1 MTPGFFQSWYLF
13 KSNLFP
19 FSFSDIFIYSFLLGI
34 QYEFQSIRCEPIVYH
49 NPNHRHQHRH
59 QSLIHWIKFRL
70 RGNRSRLLLITCVTI
85 IILLLMYIGGI
96 FVHPFE
102 TIFDGEN
109 FHYPLYMKDFR
120 YFIENVKQNSA
131 NNALKP
137 IHNYSYDYHLNP
149 KFKCQQNF
157 DNMGTNSTSSLYSN
171 NPITLL
177 LVIKSATC
185 NFLLRNIIRQTW
197 GNEQR
202 FSDVQIRTVFMLG
215 KCSSSVN
222 QFRCPN
228 TFHHYPNIVFTK
240 KSQKF
245 RSIFAFNQT
254 VDCQKLIDIENQF
267 YNDLVQADFIDSYY
281 NNTKKTMASL
291 QWTAQNCHQV
301 PFILFVDDDYYISIK
316 NLLKFTRNYLRL
328 IIQPNSSMQPS
339 NDYDS
344 GLNDNQ
350 DLWQDNDW
358 FYKQQQQQP
367 HQFDGRLYV
376 GYVFANSHPQRHLT
390 SKWYISLDE
399 YQWNRYPPYVTGG
412 CFLVNNQTV
421 IDLYYASLYSQPFK
435 YDDVYLGILAYRMRI
450 NLIDNKQ
457 QMYFYP
463 LEYDGKKYST
473 IIGSHGFHDPKFL
486 WQVWNEQ
493 KSFGNA

>member
-1 MTPGFFQSWYLF
+1 
-13 KSNLFP
+13 
-19 FSFSDIFIYSFLLGI
+19 
-34 QYEFQSIRCEPIVYH
+34 
-49 NPNHRHQHRH
+49 
-59 QSLIHWIKFRL
+59 
-70 RGNRSRLLLITCVTI
+70 
-85 IILLLMYIGGI
+85 
-96 FVHPFE
+96 
-102 TIFDGEN
+102 
-109 FHYPLYMKDFR
+109 
-120 YFIENVKQNSA
+120 
-131 NNALKP
+131 
-137 IHNYSYDYHLNP
+137 
-149 KFKCQQNF
+149 
-157 DNMGTNSTSSLYSN
+157 
-171 NPITLL
+171 
-177 LVIKSATC
+177 
-185 NFLLRNIIRQTW
+185 
-197 GNEQR
+197 
-202 FSDVQIRTVFMLG
+202 
-215 KCSSSVN
+215 
-222 QFRCPN
+222 
-228 TFHHYPNIVFTK
+228 
-240 KSQKF
+240 
-245 RSIFAFNQT
+245 
-254 VDCQKLIDIENQF
+254 
-267 YNDLVQADFIDSYY
+267 
-281 NNTKKTMASL
+281 
-291 QWTAQNCHQV
+291 
-301 PFILFVDDDYYISIK
+301 
-316 NLLKFTRNYLRL
+316 
-328 IIQPNSSMQPS
+328 MQPS